1 MKCAFSATR
10 VMSCT
15 SMMPCLSHQ
24 SRMPLRLAIEIGCPP
39 AHVALAWTRQHRAAQ
54 VIPIVGARTPQQ
66 LQENL
71 GCLAVE
77 LSAELARPGDHV
89 LLSPA
94 CASFDMFRGFE
105 HRGEVFVEAVRSLP
119 E

>member
-1 MKCAFSATR
+1 MVLIGRDA
-10 VMSCT
+10 
-15 SMMPCLSHQ
+15 P
-24 SRMPLRLAIEIGCPP
+24 RLAAALEGGVPL
-39 AHVALAWTRQHRAAQ
+39 AHAPTL
-54 VIPIVGARTPQQ
+54 P
-66 LQENL
+66 E
-71 GCLAVE
+71 AVE

-105 HRGEVFVEAVRSLP
+105 HRGEVFMEAVRSLP